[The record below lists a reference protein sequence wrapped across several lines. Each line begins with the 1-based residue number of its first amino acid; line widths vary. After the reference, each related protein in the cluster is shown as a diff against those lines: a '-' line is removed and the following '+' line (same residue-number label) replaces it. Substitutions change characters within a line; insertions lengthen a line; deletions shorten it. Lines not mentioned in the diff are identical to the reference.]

1 MVMLKMKI
9 GVVLSVVA
17 ILVMGIACGPGG
29 EPTPQ
34 PGPSGN
40 QPPVISSLTPE
51 RTQVLPS
58 TVQSP
63 SIIVIECVA
72 SDPNGDILSHE
83 WATTGG
89 KFSGSGATISWVAPE
104 HLGDYKVTVTVEDGK
119 GASAVQ
125 SITISVVS
133 NQAPE
138 VLDLTADPTAVSPKE
153 RSTITCVARDM
164 DGDAVTYRWRASGGS
179 VTGEGDV
186 VTWIA
191 PDVGGDY
198 TVTVTVSDSKGGQNT
213 GQVTIVVGKDTHT
226 QSFNPVA
233 TETGTV
239 DSKGDKDTTF
249 LKAGDSD
256 KDLGYHAF
264 FSFDITALKDADVKE
279 AQLVFTTANVVG
291 KPFDRGQQGIG
302 GLKMY
307 RVRGER
313 GKLPDYDEKG
323 ELLTNAIATTY
334 EPPTVVDVTPE
345 VTSALLA
352 PGINT
357 YVQFEAKFVLKT
369 NGNHVPDY
377 IDWKLVT
384 LKVTYDE

>member
-1 MVMLKMKI
+1 MLMFKVRI
-9 GVVLSVVA
+9 SVVLTIVA
-17 ILVMGIACGPGG
+17 VLLMSIACGNSV

-34 PGPSGN
+34 PGPGGN

-72 SDPNGDILSHE
+72 SDPNGDTLSYE

-89 KFSGSGATISWVAPE
+89 KFSGDGATISWVAPE
-104 HLGDYKVTVTVEDGK
+104 HLGDFKVTVTVEDGK
-119 GASAVQ
+119 GASTVQ

-138 VLDLTADPTAVSPKE
+138 VLELTAEPNAVLPDG
-153 RSTITCVARDM
+153 RSTITCVARDL
-164 DGDAVTYRWRASGGS
+164 DGDAVSYRWGTSGGS

-191 PDVGGDY
+191 PAVGGDY
-198 TVTVTVSDSKGGQNT
+198 TVTVTVSDGKGGQNME
-213 GQVTIVVGKDTHT
+213 QVTIVVGKATHT
-226 QSFNPVA
+226 KSFNPVA

-249 LKAGDSD
+249 LKAGDND

-279 AQLVFTTANVVG
+279 ARLVFTTANVAG
-291 KPFDRGQQGIG
+291 KPFDRGQQGLG

-313 GKLPDYDEKG
+313 GKLPDYDVDG
-323 ELLTNAIATTY
+323 ELVSKAIAAMY
-334 EPPTVVDVTPE
+334 EPPTVIDVTSE
-345 VTSALLA
+345 VNSALLA

-384 LKVTYDE
+384 LEVTYKE